1 MFRLKK
7 ILFSA
12 CLTLLLTFVLA
23 APSFALVSVDN
34 VGYGYISLNGSSPVY
49 STGSFPRGVYG
60 DAVKLSSYSIYL
72 PFDEVAEKFSTS
84 LSFLSR
90 AVTSYGTF
98 SCSYG
103 TLRGA
108 TYTKVGDLPSPS
120 LSWAPQTDFVYQG
133 NKYYNIGRFVDID
146 TSSVKSIPRNC
157 FVRIQ
162 VDGCDFSIYTNIP
175 VQVGSVGAATD
186 TVYWDTPLGFYIT
199 AGGMTSFSSTGTS
212 GGSNLVKPI
221 SQTNGYI
228 STQSSTASKVRVKSS
243 VRASNSFVSAL
254 SFSGTRSSDDREA
267 VEQLKQVNTTLDGM
281 AANLQTITDDF
292 KAREDVGNDIS
303 GVTTDDQ
310 IANGNAGLTT
320 GSSSISQGISSLPS
334 FSTVVAPATGF
345 ISFLTS
351 PVQDI
356 FSFAN
361 GYLLYI
367 ATAIVL
373 LSVIFWVIKRMGGD
387 S

>member
-1 MFRLKK
+1 MFRFKK

-23 APSFALVSVDN
+23 VPGFALVSVDN

-49 STGSFPRGVYG
+49 STGSFPRGVYN
-60 DAVKLSSYSIYL
+60 DTVKLSSYTVYL
-72 PFDEVAEKFSTS
+72 PFDEVAEKFSVS

-90 AVTSYGTF
+90 AVTSYGTY

-120 LSWAPQTDFVYQG
+120 LSWAPQTDFVYQDAT
-133 NKYYNIGRFVDID
+133 YYNIGRFIDID
-146 TSSVKSIPRNC
+146 TSSVKTVPRNC

-162 VDGCDFSIYTNIP
+162 VDNCNFSIYSDIP
-175 VQVGSVGAATD
+175 VRVGSVDAATD
-186 TVYWDTPLGFYIT
+186 TVYWDTPLGFSIA
-199 AGGMTSFSSTGTS
+199 AGDMTSFSSTGTS

-221 SQTNGYI
+221 SRTNGYI
-228 STQSSTASKVRVKSS
+228 STQSFSASKVKVKSS
-243 VRASNSFVSAL
+243 GRSYRSFISAL

-267 VEQLKQVNTTLDGM
+267 VEQLKQVNSTLDGM

-320 GSSSISQGISSLPS
+320 GSSSISQAISGLPS
-334 FSTVVAPATGF
+334 FSSVVAPATGF

>member
-1 MFRLKK
+1 MFRFKK

-12 CLTLLLTFVLA
+12 CVTLLLTFVLA
-23 APSFALVSVDN
+23 VPSFALDVSTEITHF
-34 VGYGYISLNGSSPVY
+34 YFSLNGAANLNVGNHIP
-49 STGSFPRGVYG
+49 GSLLAGKSATDPTIHV
-60 DAVKLSSYSIYL
+60 SSYAVFV
-72 PFDEVAEKFSTS
+72 PFTAPCESLTLSVAMWTGLITS
-84 LSFLSR
+84 GGTYVADWGVIAGGKYYKNGSVPVTYSAGLTETFKCGLDSSLG
-90 AVTSYGTF
+90 TSYRVNRYYTF
-98 SCSYG
+98 DLSGVSAAG
-103 TLRGA
+103 GA
-108 TYTKVGDLPSPS
+108 
-120 LSWAPQTDFVYQG
+120 
-133 NKYYNIGRFVDID
+133 
-146 TSSVKSIPRNC
+146 NC
-157 FVRIQ
+157 FVRLN
-162 VDGCDFSIYTNIP
+162 F
-175 VQVGSVGAATD
+175 
-186 TVYWDTPLGFYIT
+186 
-199 AGGMTSFSSTGTS
+199 TGTDFDLHAQLKS
-212 GGSNLVKPI
+212 LDGLI
-221 SQTNGYI
+221 YH
-228 STQSSTASKVRVKSS
+228 STASYKSIVS
-243 VRASNSFVSAL
+243 QLPTYSSSTSGNTFVAKATSAL
-254 SFSGTRSSDDREA
+254 SGTISLPNLNSYSETEDLFPVALSAMRNSDDRKA
-267 VEQLKQVNTTLDGM
+267 VAELQKINGTLDGM

-320 GSSSISQGISSLPS
+320 GSGSISQGISDLPS
-334 FSTVVAPATGF
+334 FSSVVAPATGF